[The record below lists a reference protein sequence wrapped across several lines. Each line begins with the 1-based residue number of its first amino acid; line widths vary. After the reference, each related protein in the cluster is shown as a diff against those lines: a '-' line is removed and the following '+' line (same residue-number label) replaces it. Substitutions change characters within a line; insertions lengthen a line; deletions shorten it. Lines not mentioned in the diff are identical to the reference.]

1 MIVRLSTAAMTLF
14 LTIGSNAVVA
24 SELKS
29 CSPLGGAGLAPP
41 DQVIALCTKQIK
53 SGRLRGQDLEWAY
66 SSRGEAHR
74 NKGNFELAIADYDE
88 AIKLRPEYAGHLISR
103 ALTYERKKDF
113 QHSLDDYSAAIKI
126 EPNNSSYFNF
136 RAATYMAADDSR
148 RAIADY
154 SEALRLKPD
163 YPYYFFF
170 RASAY
175 LSVGDYDL
183 AISDYTET
191 IRTSEPNDV
200 WSGYLDR
207 AWVYRMKGEYARALS
222 DIEEAIKRIA
232 DKPRGYMDR
241 GLARFESGS
250 YDLAE
255 ADLAR
260 ATQMNPN
267 FVTSVLLHYVFSAR
281 RGKQNLAEIQAAAS
295 NLESHGQN
303 GIDLQVYKLFLGRM
317 TPQELTAQ
325 LGGMSVL
332 ANCNV
337 RAFVGEWHLLRKEY
351 DAARQNFQQ
360 VDTNK
365 CARWNIDAELVPLA
379 IAELR
384 GLEEV
389 HPNPGIKESVAVFTP
404 SKPLEAVVS
413 LGQAAT
419 IDQGRRIALVIGNSA
434 YKNVP
439 PLINPVHDA
448 EMVASVLKRIGFED
462 VTLIEDLNK
471 DTMVQALRD
480 FAARA
485 EKADWALVYYAGHG
499 MEVGGINYLIPVDAR
514 LATDRDIGFEA
525 VPLDQ
530 ILNAAERAS
539 KLRLVIL
546 DACRDN
552 PFKSQMKRTLVV
564 AAARGVSVGL
574 APIEPDPGTLVV
586 YAAKGGEK
594 AFDGDGNNGP
604 FAVAFT
610 KDVLIPGLE
619 VRRLFDFVRDDVLE
633 MTHREQQPFSYGSIS
648 GRQDFYFIGPVAKT
662 DK

>member
-1 MIVRLSTAAMTLF
+1 MIVRLSAATVTLF
-14 LTIGSNAVVA
+14 LTIGSNAVIA
-24 SELKS
+24 SELTS

-53 SGRLRGQDLEWAY
+53 SGKLRGEDLAWAY
-66 SSRGEAHR
+66 SSRADA
-74 NKGNFELAIADYDE
+74 NSKKSNFELAIADYGE

-103 ALTYERKKDF
+103 ALVYLRKKDF
-113 QHSLDDYSAAIKI
+113 KLSLDDYSAAIKI
-126 EPNNSSYFNF
+126 EPNNSNYVYY
-136 RAATYMAADDSR
+136 RAGTYMAADDFR
-148 RAIADY
+148 NAIADY
-154 SEALRLKPD
+154 TEALRLKPD

-175 LSVGDYDL
+175 LSVGDYDH

-191 IRTSEPNDV
+191 IRTEPNDV
-200 WSGYLDR
+200 WSRYLDR

-232 DKPRGYMDR
+232 DKPRGYIDR

-267 FVTSVLLHYVFSAR
+267 FVTSVLLHYVFSAH

-325 LGGMSVL
+325 LGGMSVV

-351 DAARQNFQQ
+351 DAARQNFQE

-379 IAELR
+379 KAELR
-384 GLEEV
+384 NLEGLRS
-389 HPNPGIKESVAVFTP
+389 NPEAGESVKVLTP

-439 PLINPVHDA
+439 PLANPVHDA
-448 EMVASVLKRIGFED
+448 EMVAGVFKRIGFED
-462 VTLIEDLNK
+462 VTLIEDLSK

-485 EKADWALVYYAGHG
+485 EKADWAVVYYAGHG

-525 VPLDQ
+525 IPLDQ
-530 ILNAAERAS
+530 VLNAAERAS

-552 PFKSQMKRTLVV
+552 PFKNQMKRTLAL
-564 AAARGVSVGL
+564 AASRGVSVGL

-594 AFDGDGNNGP
+594 ASDGDGNNGP
-604 FAVAFT
+604 FALAFA
-610 KDVLIPGLE
+610 KDILIPGLE
-619 VRRLFDFVRDDVLE
+619 VRRLFDVVRDDVLE
-633 MTHREQQPFSYGSIS
+633 ITHREQQPFSYGSVS

-662 DK
+662 DQ